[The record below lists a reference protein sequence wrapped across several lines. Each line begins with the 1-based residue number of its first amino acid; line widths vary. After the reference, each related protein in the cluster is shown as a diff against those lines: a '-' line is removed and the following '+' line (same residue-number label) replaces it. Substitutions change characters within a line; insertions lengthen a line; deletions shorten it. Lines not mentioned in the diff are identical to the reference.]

1 MKFRRGSTLK
11 GNVFIVGLGL
21 IGGSVALA
29 IKNRHPDAEIYGYD
43 VRKSE
48 IETAVLQNIIDVKVE
63 SLKQGSEAADLIILA
78 TPVTAMEKVM
88 KKLSQFDLK
97 ENVILTDTGSTKSSI
112 MDLSKILWKGNVTFI
127 GGHPMAGSHKSGV
140 ESAKAHLF
148 ENAFYVLTPQKGTD
162 SSKIEELK
170 HWLDGTNAH
179 FLVLDTEEHDYI
191 TGVISHFPHI
201 IAAGLA
207 NLVRKKSDDNPL
219 ISLLAAGGFRD
230 VTRIASSSPVMWRDI
245 IKQNSDN
252 LLDMLDNWMEE
263 TKSIQRM
270 LMDGDEQSITD
281 FFEEAKDFRD
291 SLPVRSK
298 GAIPAYYDLYVDVLD
313 VPGALAGI
321 TTLLADE
328 GISITNLHII
338 ESREGLLGVL
348 RLSFQKNEDRTLAQT
363 ILEGNAYKTYEAA

>member
-1 MKFRRGSTLK
+1 MN

-29 IKNRHPDAEIYGYD
+29 IKNRHPEAKIYGYD
-43 VRKSE
+43 VMKSE
-48 IETAVLQNIIDVKVE
+48 METAELQDIIDVKVD

-112 MDLSKILWKGNVTFI
+112 LDLAKILWNDNVTFI

-140 ESAKAHLF
+140 ESAKGHLF
-148 ENAFYVLTPQKGTD
+148 ENAFYVLTPQEGTQD
-162 SSKIEELK
+162 EKVEELK
-170 HWLDGTNAH
+170 HWLSGTNAH
-179 FLVLDTEEHDYI
+179 FLVLDTKEHDYV

-207 NLVRKKSDDNPL
+207 NVVRKKSDDNPL
-219 ISLLAAGGFRD
+219 ISILAAGGFRD
-230 VTRIASSSPVMWRDI
+230 VTRIASSSPIMWRDI

-252 LLDMLDNWMEE
+252 LIDMLDSWMEE
-263 TKSIQRM
+263 TRSIKRM
-270 LMDGDEQSITD
+270 LVDGDERAITD
-281 FFEEAKDFRD
+281 FFEEAKDYRD

-313 VPGALAGI
+313 EPGALAGI

-348 RLSFQKNEDRTLAQT
+348 RLSFQENEDRTQAQS